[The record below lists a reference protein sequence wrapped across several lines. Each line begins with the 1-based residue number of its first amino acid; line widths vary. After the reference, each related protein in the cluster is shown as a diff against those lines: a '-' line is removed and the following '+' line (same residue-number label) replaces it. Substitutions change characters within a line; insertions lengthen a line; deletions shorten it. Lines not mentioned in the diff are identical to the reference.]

1 MNDDVMKKRSKI
13 KRAIEKYNVV
23 RVIKETKRYFRYNI
37 ILFLFEVVTTVFMY
51 IFPILDATIIDQGLG
66 KKNLIVILECTAA
79 YVMVLLLQYLFGIV
93 EAKISI
99 RVSSFIEVDL
109 KKRVINYFMSLKI
122 NRFSEYD
129 RGRIDT
135 IVKKDLIEFQSVI
148 SDSCQSILL
157 NIVQIIIVSFAMLKI
172 NLILGI
178 IIVIYQVCDMLVFFV
193 LNKKMEKLSV
203 QLRENYITQNR
214 VLNDIINHIRALR
227 LVGAKDFMYKKLT
240 QAMEKKVKQNEIM
253 QVANVKNNGIGAI
266 INGVMSCGIYIIGGY
281 QMIKGNLTV
290 GMLIAFMNYASKFSS
305 PVSSLCNDIMTYSE
319 NIAQIHE
326 ISCLLDEVDKEEK
339 RIKKKIM
346 NNIAQIVLKDLNFRY
361 IEEQER
367 VFEHAQ
373 AQFEKGNIYFI
384 IGKSGSGKST
394 LTKILTGQYDLQP
407 GMLQFNGEDIGNV
420 ENIED
425 CINWFPQEPII
436 FQDTIYNNI
445 VLGKEV
451 SWERLEQVCE
461 QCQIYDEIM
470 NMENNFEAVLEEDG
484 HNISGGQKQ
493 RIALARL
500 LLHNKDILLLDEATS
515 ALDKQT
521 EYMLKAVIKEIAKDK
536 IVIIITHSKEFLMED
551 AIIYEVKEKK
561 LVTKQ
566 FVA

>member
-1 MNDDVMKKRSKI
+1 MNDDVMKKSKI
-13 KRAIEKYNVV
+13 KKVIKKYNIV
-23 RVIKETKRYFRYNI
+23 RVVKETKHYFRYSI
-37 ILFLFEVVTTVFMY
+37 VLFLLQIASTVFLY
-51 IFPILDATIIDQGLG
+51 IFPILEATMIDKGLAE
-66 KKNLIVILECTAA
+66 KNLKIILECTAT
-79 YVMVLLLQYLFGIV
+79 YMVVLLVQYLFGIV

-99 RVSSFIEVDL
+99 WVSSFIEMDL
-109 KKRVINYFMSLKI
+109 KKRVINYFMSLQI
-122 NRFSEYD
+122 NQFSKYD

-157 NIVQIIIVSFAMLKI
+157 NLVQIIIVSFAMFKI
-172 NLILGI
+172 NLILGN
-178 IIVIYQVCDMLVFFV
+178 IIVIYHIFDMVVFFE
-193 LNKKMEKLSV
+193 LNKKIEKLSV
-203 QLRENYITQNR
+203 NLRENYITQNR
-214 VLNDIINHIRALR
+214 VLNDIINHIRSLR

-240 QAMEKKVKQNEIM
+240 QAMEKKVKQNEVM
-253 QVANVKNNGIGAI
+253 QVVNVKNNGIGAI
-266 INGVMSCGIYIIGGY
+266 LNGVMSCGIYIIGGY
-281 QMIKGNLTV
+281 QVIKGNLTV

-305 PVSSLCNDIMTYSE
+305 PVSSLCSDIMTYSE
-319 NIAQIHE
+319 NIAQIRE

-339 RIKKKIM
+339 RKKKKYI
-346 NNIAQIVLKDLNFRY
+346 NNVDKIVIQNLYFRY
-361 IEEQER
+361 SNEQEM
-367 VFEHAQ
+367 VFEHAH

-384 IGKSGSGKST
+384 IGRSGSGKT
-394 LTKILTGQYDLQP
+394 TVTKILTGQYDLHP
-407 GMLQFNGEDIGNV
+407 GMIQFDSEDIKNV

-451 SWERLEQVCE
+451 SQEQLEQVCK

-470 NMENNFEAVLEEDG
+470 NMDNNFNTVLEEDG

-500 LLHNKDILLLDEATS
+500 LLNNKDIILLDEATS

-521 EYMLKAVIKEIAKDK
+521 ESMLKSVIKKMAKDK
-536 IVIIITHSKEFLMED
+536 IAIIITHSQEFLMED

-561 LVTKQ
+561 LVKK
-566 FVA
+566 

>member
-1 MNDDVMKKRSKI
+1 MNDVMKKRNKI
-13 KRAIEKYNVV
+13 KKVIKKYNIV
-23 RVIKETKRYFRYNI
+23 RVAKETKHYFRYSI
-37 ILFLFEVVTTVFMY
+37 VLFLFQIVSTVFMY
-51 IFPILDATIIDQGLG
+51 IFPILEATMIDKGLAE
-66 KKNLIVILECTAA
+66 KNLMVILECTAA
-79 YVMVLLLQYLFGIV
+79 YMVVLLLQYLFGIV

-99 RVSSFIEVDL
+99 QVSSFIEMDL
-109 KKRVINYFMSLKI
+109 KKRVVNYFMSLKT
-122 NRFSEYD
+122 NQFSKYD

-157 NIVQIIIVSFAMLKI
+157 NIIQIITVSFAMLKI

-178 IIVIYQVCDMLVFFV
+178 IIVIYQIFDMLVFFEM
-193 LNKKMEKLSV
+193 NKKIEKMSV

-214 VLNDIINHIRALR
+214 VINDIINHIRALR

-240 QAMEKKVKQNEIM
+240 QAMEKKVKQNEVM
-253 QVANVKNNGIGAI
+253 QVVNVKNNGIGAI
-266 INGVMSCGIYIIGGY
+266 LNGIMSCGIYIIGGY
-281 QMIKGNLTV
+281 QVIKGNLTV
-290 GMLIAFMNYASKFSS
+290 GMLIAFINYASKFSS
-305 PVSSLCNDIMTYSE
+305 PVSSLCSDIMTYSE
-319 NIAQIHE
+319 NIAQIRE
-326 ISCLLDEVDKEEK
+326 ISYLLDEVDKEEK
-339 RIKKKIM
+339 RRKKSCI
-346 NNIAQIVLKDLNFRY
+346 NNIDKIVIRNLNFQY
-361 IEEQER
+361 TKEQEM

-384 IGKSGSGKST
+384 IGKSGSGKTT
-394 LTKILTGQYDLQP
+394 LTKILTGQYDLHP
-407 GMLQFNGEDIGNV
+407 GMIQFDSEDIKNV

-451 SWERLEQVCE
+451 SQEQLKQVCE

-470 NMENNFEAVLEEDG
+470 NMDNNFNTVLEEDG

-500 LLHNKDILLLDEATS
+500 LLHNKDIILLDEATS

-521 EYMLKAVIKEIAKDK
+521 ENMLKAVIKEIAKDK
-536 IVIIITHSKEFLMED
+536 IAIIITHSQEFLMEN

-561 LVTKQ
+561 LVKKQ
-566 FVA
+566 FIV